1 VAVSNTVVF
10 DMVTAHTQ
18 PTPDDLRREIAFVD
32 DPDVVLLEPVG
43 LNAPLHERFLRR
55 VIPYTRIFCKISISA
70 TGALFLATVPTG
82 HRPSFNADDVVEF
95 PGPVEKR

>member
-43 LNAPLHERFLRR
+43 LNAPLHKRFLRR

-70 TGALFLATVPTG
+70 AGASFSG
-82 HRPSFNADDVVEF
+82 H
-95 PGPVEKR
+95 GPYGTSPVI